1 MIYVRLQGGLGNQL
15 FQYATARALAVDRGT
30 SVVLDT
36 TWYNGIQRNIVE
48 LAQGGVADVVKH
60 RRAPQLDRF
69 KIAASVANRTQLRW
83 PRLAARRSLLASSFN
98 ALRIG
103 PHVCVEQQFGF
114 DETLA
119 EAPDGDLYLRGWRQC
134 EKYFVKIKELLHEEL
149 QPKDDSVLQAARIAV
164 GRARRGRPLVSLHV
178 RRGDY
183 LTGLTDLVVI
193 GPETIRRQM
202 REFDG
207 ADFLL
212 FSDDLPWCERN
223 LKSPRTQ
230 IAGRSSEA
238 QEIMMMSLCDH
249 HIIAN
254 SSFSWWGAWLN
265 PKPDKVVIAPHD
277 WFTADFAERNDVS
290 NLVPE
295 DWKRVG

>member
-1 MIYVRLQGGLGNQL
+1 
-15 FQYATARALAVDRGT
+15 
-30 SVVLDT
+30 
-36 TWYNGIQRNIVE
+36 
-48 LAQGGVADVVKH
+48 
-60 RRAPQLDRF
+60 
-69 KIAASVANRTQLRW
+69 
-83 PRLAARRSLLASSFN
+83 
-98 ALRIG
+98 
-103 PHVCVEQQFGF
+103 
-114 DETLA
+114 
-119 EAPDGDLYLRGWRQC
+119 
-134 EKYFVKIKELLHEEL
+134 
-149 QPKDDSVLQAARIAV
+149 VLQAARIAV

-193 GPETIRRQM
+193 GPDTIRRQM